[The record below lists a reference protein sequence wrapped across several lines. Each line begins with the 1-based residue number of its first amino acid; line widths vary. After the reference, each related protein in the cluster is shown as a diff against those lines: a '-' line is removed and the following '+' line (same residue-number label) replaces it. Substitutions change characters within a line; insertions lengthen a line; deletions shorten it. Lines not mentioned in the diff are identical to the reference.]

1 MSEGAAISLKPV
13 WRWFGYTFI
22 TVAALISSLWIG
34 EATMAGMF
42 MGWGGQ
48 TVAHVVFVLTLL
60 AAEVA
65 VIFFA
70 IRAFSATLRG
80 DKIGALIGF
89 LACLAPVPIAIGI
102 LASGLFKP

>member
-1 MSEGAAISLKPV
+1 VSEAAAISLKPV
-13 WRWFGYTFI
+13 WRWFGYAFI
-22 TVAALISSLWIG
+22 TVAALLSSLWIG
-34 EATMAGMF
+34 ETMMAGMF

-48 TVAHVVFVLTLL
+48 TFAHAVFVFALL

-70 IRAFSATLRG
+70 VRAFSATRRG

-102 LASGLFKP
+102 LASGLFEP